1 MRPTVNEPVPVL
13 VYLCTSGR
21 RHVVQGP
28 DEFEEVFELA
38 EPGKDFEMY
47 SRTKFTRM
55 KGRPSL
61 TDGRFNVPEELVAR
75 HHDRIAP

>member
-1 MRPTVNEPVPVL
+1 VMRPTVNEPVPVL

-55 KGRPSL
+55 K
-61 TDGRFNVPEELVAR
+61 
-75 HHDRIAP
+75 